1 MTKTNIKKHI
11 YIIAGEA
18 SGDLL
23 GAEILK
29 NFKKNEVEISG
40 IGGERMSEFGLKSI
54 FDYNDLAV
62 MGVVDI
68 LKKYK
73 FLKSRI
79 QITIDDIKQKKPDI
93 VITIDTQSFS
103 RRIAQGIQDLSVHKM
118 QVVAPSVWASRK
130 HRAELYARLFDSI
143 MCIFPFEQKLFK
155 GVKTYFVGHPSCD
168 KKPDKSKID
177 LRKKYNVNKNDKLIA
192 LLAGSRNS
200 EIKYCLD
207 MYIDAIQKLD
217 SNIHIFAPVVK
228 NQKDKIKEKLEK
240 SGLKYNI
247 IEQDEKNDALQYCDC
262 AIATIGTVTLEL
274 AILGVPMVVAYNTS
288 IISKLIMKLFYYPP
302 YASLPNIV
310 LGHRNI
316 VPEFVRDNANSTK
329 IANAVKEVL
338 ASGGTEQKREFK
350 KIYKI
355 LKSPD
360 GEYGKSIYK
369 KIKGIIKI

>member
-1 MTKTNIKKHI
+1 MAKNNKKHI

-29 NFKKNEVEISG
+29 NFKKDEVKISG
-40 IGGERMSEFGLKSI
+40 IGGERMSEFGLKSL

-62 MGVVDI
+62 MGAVDI
-68 LKKYK
+68 LTRYN

-79 QITIDDIKQKKPDI
+79 QMTIDDIKQKKPDI
-93 VITIDTQSFS
+93 VITIDAQSFS
-103 RRIAQGIQDLSVHKM
+103 SRIAQGIQDLDSHKM

-130 HRAELYARLFDSI
+130 RRAKLYARLFDSI

-155 GVKTYFVGHPSCD
+155 GVKTYFVGHPACD
-168 KKPDKSKID
+168 KKPDKPKID

-192 LLAGSRNS
+192 LLAGSRS
-200 EIKYCLD
+200 GEIKYCLD
-207 MYIDAIQKLD
+207 MYIKAIKKLG
-217 SNIHIFAPVVK
+217 SNIHVFAPVVK
-228 NQKDKIKEKLEK
+228 NQKDKIKEELEK

-247 IEQDEKNDALQYCDC
+247 IEQDEKNDALQHCDC

-288 IISKLIMKLFYYPP
+288 IISELIMRLFYYPP

-310 LGHRNI
+310 LGHKKI
-316 VPEFVRDNANSTK
+316 VPEFVRDKANPTK
-329 IANAVKEVL
+329 IANAVNKIL
-338 ASGGTEQKREFK
+338 SSGGVEQKKEFK
-350 KIYKI
+350 KIFKL

-369 KIKGIIKI
+369 KIKDIIKI